1 MGSTDWRWGGEGEWV
16 RCELE
21 DGDVRTDLKQF
32 KSFIKIKPCLK
43 YDRNHFNNNHY
54 FISSVFSTKN
64 LIIKR
69 TGANM

>member
-1 MGSTDWRWGGEGEWV
+1 MGSTDWMLGEGEWV
-16 RCELE
+16 TFELE
-21 DGDVRTDLKQF
+21 DGDVRTNLKQL

-43 YDRNHFNNNHY
+43 YDRNHFDNNYY